1 MNIDTIEISVVT
13 VCYNVENTIEQTIL
27 SVIGQ
32 TYPNIQYIIIDG
44 NSTDGTMD
52 IVMKYKEHIDII
64 VSEPDNGIYDAMN
77 KSLQYVKGDF
87 LNFMNAGDMFCS
99 DDVVSKVFNREYDSS
114 VGFIFGTLLTKRGHE
129 EKHLPFMRNPAKYK
143 KMGIS
148 HQSIFVRSELAKRI
162 KFRYDL
168 PVAADYGMIYAIW
181 KEGYQYVEHDFP
193 ICIFEG
199 GGFSVRKPWLLTHDI
214 AVITGSTNTV
224 KYRRKMFTYW
234 ARYYIQAIGKIFH
247 VTLCHRDYSDMSN
260 S

>member
-1 MNIDTIEISVVT
+1 MT

-44 NSTDGTMD
+44 NSTDGTMN

-114 VGFIFGTLLTKRGHE
+114 VGFIFGTLLTK
-129 EKHLPFMRNPAKYK
+129 
-143 KMGIS
+143 
-148 HQSIFVRSELAKRI
+148 
-162 KFRYDL
+162 
-168 PVAADYGMIYAIW
+168 
-181 KEGYQYVEHDFP
+181 
-193 ICIFEG
+193 G
-199 GGFSVRKPWLLTHDI
+199 G
-214 AVITGSTNTV
+214 A
-224 KYRRKMFTYW
+224 RRKTLTFYEKSC
-234 ARYYIQAIGKIFH
+234 KI
-247 VTLCHRDYSDMSN
+247 
-260 S
+260 